1 MGAIFLEYLLIQGI
15 HLTVRLVRFRP
26 SSARLSPPRPGRSFQ
41 TFSCKDF
48 TSSIGSPMH
57 FATVSGAMPSARR
70 LLASDNAFSAAPSS
84 RPSARRPCPQVLQR
98 HPVVAKGSS
107 IGSLARPPCPKATAR
122 SAEGG
127 GIIWSEVNPRIF
139 PQSDDSCTYRSGK
152 YRSLS
157 RGACW
162 RRH

>member
-1 MGAIFLEYLLIQGI
+1 MGAIFLDYLLIQGI
-15 HLTVRLVRFRP
+15 HLTVWLVRFRP

-107 IGSLARPPCPKATAR
+107 IGSSSRPPCPQVPQGHPRVAKGASDRSSAR
-122 SAEGG
+122 PPLPTGTS
-127 GIIWSEVNPRIF
+127 VPTPR
-139 PQSDDSCTYRSGK
+139 
-152 YRSLS
+152 L
-157 RGACW
+157 
-162 RRH
+162 